1 MSSKE
6 NEKRPD
12 LNVIV
17 ELLDNEGYTNKELAE
32 KTDDFESHVSKYV
45 KKLRTARIVHREDD
59 DGDLNVYI
67 GPKENAKPEEKL
79 NAFKYILK
87 SFFEE
92 PRWDA
97 TQQLDTTRKLL
108 ASKYVDSLITTCGLK
123 PIYEIFEE
131 YMKKEEFRSIAS
143 QTLLSQPALI
153 EEYMNYPEILKER
166 PEVALG
172 LKINHDLC
180 SEDLIAVLLNF
191 DPINAVEFYR
201 KIFNDT
207 FSKLYRE
214 VTDSDAMKEFTDYDV
229 LLSPFTSYPINNPAD
244 LILQRPF
251 ERIYADAYIL
261 NEMDY
266 NNFIKR
272 AYVIYSHFAEILSKG
287 IDILRL
293 NEIVQ
298 DDRPGRAMMVPEGAT
313 EEEFKRYSKDVK
325 SYVDCRAAYLMDI
338 KDHIEIPVKLSI
350 YYWNIA
356 SYRFDLVRYFLKRTG
371 SYHILSDNGVIRII
385 DLKTGKS
392 CLSPKTQM
400 ELMSS
405 IPLLPGP
412 KDPFAGL
419 RACDAFHELK
429 LETRE
434 VKYDEIL
441 GVVKSSLSYL

>member
-1 MSSKE
+1 MKKTGILHRSNIATLLKKLELDGIVYRKPEPDKKKARGGEGGDNYYYLGPKDTASPKETLNIFQLILKSSFLE
-6 NEKRPD
+6 LESD
-12 LNVIV
+12 LQKK
-17 ELLDNEGYTNKELAE
+17 LL
-32 KTDDFESHVSKYV
+32 SSKYV
-45 KKLRTARIVHREDD
+45 
-59 DGDLNVYI
+59 N
-67 GPKENAKPEEKL
+67 
-79 NAFKYILK
+79 
-87 SFFEE
+87 
-92 PRWDA
+92 
-97 TQQLDTTRKLL
+97 
-108 ASKYVDSLITTCGLK
+108 SLIATCGLIA
-123 PIYEIFEE
+123 IYEIFEE
-131 YMKKEEFRSIAS
+131 YMKREEFRSIAS

-356 SYRFDLVRYFLKRTG
+356 SYRFDLVRYFLKKTG
-371 SYHILSDNGVIRII
+371 SYHILSDDGVIRII

-392 CLSPKTQM
+392 CLSRKTQM

-405 IPLLPGP
+405 VPLLPGP

-419 RACDAFHELK
+419 RACDAFHDLK

-434 VKYDEIL
+434 VRYDEIL
-441 GVVKSSLSYL
+441 GVVKSSLSNL